1 MPEAAPTPHLFLRAE
16 DGPSACTPRQHHPQ
30 RHQRQRHDHE
40 LLEPDARRDSD
51 EHREGEPDDVEGEVE
66 DDAREQPEIEVE
78 EAEANRRDDELDR
91 PGERRLIRIG
101 RVART
106 EHGRLHDERDQE
118 EEPPLAEPIADEGR
132 ARERY
137 GPEQTRLPEA
147 RLE

>member
-1 MPEAAPTPHLFLRAE
+1 M
-16 DGPSACTPRQHHPQ
+16 
-30 RHQRQRHDHE
+30 
-40 LLEPDARRDSD
+40 LEPDARRDSD

-66 DDAREQPEIEVE
+66 DDAREQSEIEVE

-106 EHGRLHDERDQE
+106 EHGRLHDERDHE
-118 EEPPLAEPIADEGR
+118 EEPSLAEPIADEGG

-137 GPEQTRLPEA
+137 GPEQTLLPEA